1 MKTLIAIAVSALSA
15 SVALAGACC
24 GAGAG
29 GCQAP
34 APKKAECPSGV
45 CSLTQAPVVS
55 EEGFQL
61 LTSGDM
67 KKVVESKS
75 AIVLDARTGKYDDG
89 KRIPGALSLSAES
102 SKAEVEKTIPDK
114 KSAIVT
120 YCSNLKCPAS
130 GKLAKHLKALG
141 YTNIKEYPEG
151 IQGWMAAGNPVIEK
165 K

>member
-1 MKTLIAIAVSALSA
+1 
-15 SVALAGACC
+15 
-24 GAGAG
+24 
-29 GCQAP
+29 
-34 APKKAECPSGV
+34 
-45 CSLTQAPVVS
+45 
-55 EEGFQL
+55 
-61 LTSGDM
+61 M